1 VRAAVDIQVGK
12 LSQLPPS
19 QCFPEHL
26 TLNTEHF
33 PPTPRNITFYALK
46 PHPAITQRIAIN
58 LSVYQHVSGNQWVAP
73 ALFTLSIRY
82 MF

>member
-1 VRAAVDIQVGK
+1 
-12 LSQLPPS
+12 
-19 QCFPEHL
+19 
-26 TLNTEHF
+26 
-33 PPTPRNITFYALK
+33 LK

-58 LSVYQHVSGNQWVAP
+58 LPVYQHVSGNQLVAP